1 MPGLSFT
8 QSDKVVKASSSS
20 SEGCGSK
27 GDLYDI
33 GAPAVDHSR
42 TAEGVLALG
51 AEGSGLGTTRPS
63 NSRDK
68 VGMTPKAEKDANG
81 KYVGSVCIPRI
92 HTNAYTCYIA
102 RQQLRW
108 TSGKPG
114 ADTADITAK
123 TVADVTAHEN
133 AHVMVYQSVGRRISK
148 YYGENVFKIKTK
160 PYATEEEAKRKVKIM
175 EQIFWLNCNT
185 AFKTMADTYNALHL
199 SANIRKYDGGSGKE
213 WYEPTPDWFTSLGLD
228 GKIQTHPVN
237 VPVPAD
243 P

>member
-1 MPGLSFT
+1 MPGILFT
-8 QSDKVVKASSSS
+8 QSDKAVKASSNS

-68 VGMTPKAEKDANG
+68 VGMKPKTEKDANG

-114 ADTADITAK
+114 ADTADITAN

-148 YYGENVFKIKTK
+148 YYGKNVFKIKTK
-160 PYATEEEAKRKVKIM
+160 PYATKEEAERKVKSM

-185 AFKTMADTYNALHL
+185 AFKTMAETYNALHL
-199 SANIRKYDGGSGKE
+199 SANIR
-213 WYEPTPDWFTSLGLD
+213 
-228 GKIQTHPVN
+228 
-237 VPVPAD
+237 
-243 P
+243 